1 MICFNGNKFKT
12 LDDKLYFGSR
22 KIKKVFYGNTLIY
35 PEQIS
40 PTPTHINA
48 TLRNSQ
54 SFGYPIL
61 GSTETWSI
69 AMIDIKESAL
79 TSIEV
84 YFVVPTS
91 QYTVN
96 ELYSVDLITSTKKKK
111 SNGQWIELGSD
122 TTEIALS
129 KSLQNDIIYYQI
141 VIPNAEYAT
150 RVVHIRHSFNPDN
163 IDTYTLNIENFYQPS

>member
-22 KIKKVFYGNTLIY
+22 KIAKVFYGNILIY

-40 PTPTHINA
+40 PTPTHIDA

-54 SFGYPIL
+54 SFGNPIL
-61 GSTETWSI
+61 ESTNTWSI
-69 AMIDIKESAL
+69 AMINIEESAL

-96 ELYSVDLITSTKKKK
+96 EIYCVDLVTRTKKKK
-111 SNGQWIELGSD
+111 SNNQWVELDVD
-122 TTEIALS
+122 TTEISLS
-129 KSLQNDIIYYQI
+129 KILQSDITYYQI
-141 VIPNAEYAT
+141 VIPNAEYGT
-150 RVVHIRHSFNPDN
+150 RVAYVSHSYNPDN
-163 IDTYTLNIENFYQPS
+163 IDTYTLNIENFYQQ

>member
-22 KIKKVFYGNTLIY
+22 KIKKVFYGNSLIY

-40 PTPTHINA
+40 PTPTHIDA
-48 TLRNSQ
+48 ILRNSQ
-54 SFGYPIL
+54 SFGGPIL
-61 GSTETWSI
+61 GHTDTWSI
-69 AMIDIKESAL
+69 AMINIEESAL
-79 TSIEV
+79 TSIEI

-91 QYTVN
+91 EHTVD
-96 ELYSVDLITSTKKKK
+96 ELYSVDLVTSTKKKK
-111 SNGQWIELGSD
+111 SNGQWIEINAD
-122 TTEIALS
+122 TTEITLS

-150 RVVHIRHSFNPDN
+150 RVVYSSHSFNPDN
-163 IDTYTLNIENFYQPS
+163 IDTYTLSIENFYQQ